1 MTMGHWQFPSP
12 LASSA
17 SPVPS
22 TSFHTNLRMAA
33 DGGLLA
39 VAPRS
44 AVSGVA
50 AVLGLKTLHVAW
62 DDQESEI
69 VLASLKNPGLVVL
82 QTCF

>member
-1 MTMGHWQFPSP
+1 M
-12 LASSA
+12 
-17 SPVPS
+17 PS
-22 TSFHTNLRMAA
+22 TPFHTNLRMAA

-62 DDQESEI
+62 GDQDSGI
-69 VLASLKNPGLVVL
+69 VLACREASQENPGLVVL

>member
-12 LASSA
+12 LASPA

-22 TSFHTNLRMAA
+22 TPFHTNLRMAA